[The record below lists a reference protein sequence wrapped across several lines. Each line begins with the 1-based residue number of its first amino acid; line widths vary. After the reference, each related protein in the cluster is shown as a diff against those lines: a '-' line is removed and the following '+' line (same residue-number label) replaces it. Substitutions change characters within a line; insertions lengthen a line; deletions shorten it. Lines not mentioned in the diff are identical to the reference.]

1 MSLPIERQRLIN
13 MAQAH
18 AQIDT
23 AVDRIAI
30 AINTVRTEQIAIGL
44 RPGGPII
51 ETANRALKEAQKAH
65 ALLWQM
71 IKRMP

>member
-1 MSLPIERQRLIN
+1 MTMPTERQRLIN

-23 AVDRIAI
+23 AVDRISRAI
-30 AINTVRTEQIAIGL
+30 STVRTEQVAIGM
-44 RPGGPII
+44 RPGGPVI
-51 ETANRALKEAQKAH
+51 EAANRALKEAQKAH